1 MIRIPFHRRVLEL
14 PRAAAPTDEA
24 GMRRLRAQYY
34 GMVSEVD
41 DQLGRLWE
49 ALRRSGQWEDTFIV
63 VTADHAEQLCD
74 QGLIQKLGFYESSYH
89 IVGIVRDPRHAVAH
103 GSVVTEPTEN
113 VDLFPTLCDAIGL
126 DVPAQCDGVPLT
138 PFLRGEQP
146 PWWRTAAHWEY
157 DWRDIFIPHGR
168 HDWPWDRRLERQ
180 NVATL
185 RTDDAAYVQFGDGS
199 WRCFDLTDPTWNT
212 ADHRPGPDPRARAG
226 DAPVASATR
235 RPHDDRDV
243 ARGRRDRPLAR
254 RRAARR
260 IPAMSDDGPGPA
272 PLP

>member
-1 MIRIPFHRRVLEL
+1 
-14 PRAAAPTDEA
+14 
-24 GMRRLRAQYY
+24 MRRLRAQYY

-49 ALRRSGQWEDTFIV
+49 ALRRLGQWEDTFIV

-103 GSVVTEPTEN
+103 GSVVTQPTEN
-113 VDLFPTLCDAIGL
+113 VDVFPTLCDALGL

-157 DWRDIFIPHGR
+157 DWRDIFIPHGH

-199 WRCFDLTDPTWNT
+199 WRCFDLTDPSWNT
-212 ADHRPGPDPRARAG
+212 QITDPARILALAQEMLLWRQHHADRTMTGMLLEDGGIGRWPA
-226 DAPVASATR
+226 DAPLAGSR
-235 RPHDDRDV
+235 R
-243 ARGRRDRPLAR
+243 
-254 RRAARR
+254 
-260 IPAMSDDGPGPA
+260 
-272 PLP
+272 